1 MKWESRYVHNEMCAT
16 QNCSPLVLCGS
27 HTQCSVEREK
37 GAVKVTMVTIIAVRL
52 LAVIDSVGIHVRRS
66 SSQYSYSTV
75 NVLTLWQLPNT
86 TVDIS
91 CVAASV
97 VYIVGALTSFMC
109 HCVSPKEASSHCLL
123 LVWST
128 RATWRS
134 ASMSLVLEMSQ
145 R

>member
-1 MKWESRYVHNEMCAT
+1 MCAT

-75 NVLTLWQLPNT
+75 NVLTL
-86 TVDIS
+86 
-91 CVAASV
+91 
-97 VYIVGALTSFMC
+97 
-109 HCVSPKEASSHCLL
+109 
-123 LVWST
+123 
-128 RATWRS
+128 
-134 ASMSLVLEMSQ
+134 
-145 R
+145 